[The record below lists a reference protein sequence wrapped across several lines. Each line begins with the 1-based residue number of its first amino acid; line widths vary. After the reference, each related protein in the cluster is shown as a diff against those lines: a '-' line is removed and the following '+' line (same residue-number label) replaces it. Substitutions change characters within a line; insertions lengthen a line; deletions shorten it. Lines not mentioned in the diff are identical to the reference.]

1 MESEATNK
9 SRVVMVESG
18 ESWDFYISQATTQTR
33 PIAVHFTASWCMPS
47 VAMNPIFEDLASAH
61 PDIMFLTVDVD
72 AVKIFVS
79 AIFTKIRLQI
89 FGDLILSHEAGN
101 EHRVVSSG
109 NFILIEAAAKM
120 EVNAMPT
127 FVLVKDSAQV
137 DKIVGANPEEIRK
150 RIDSFVQSIPANI
163 AQSL

>member
-33 PIAVHFTASWCMPS
+33 PIAVHFTASWCLPS
-47 VAMNPIFEDLASAH
+47 VAMNPVFEDLASSH
-61 PDIMFLTVDVD
+61 PDILFLTVDVD
-72 AVKIFVS
+72 AVK
-79 AIFTKIRLQI
+79 
-89 FGDLILSHEAGN
+89 
-101 EHRVVSSG
+101 
-109 NFILIEAAAKM
+109 EAAAKM
-120 EVNAMPT
+120 EVKAMPT
-127 FVLVKDSAQV
+127 FVLMKDSAQV

-163 AQSL
+163 AESL

>member
-47 VAMNPIFEDLASAH
+47 VAMNPVFEDLASSH
-61 PDIMFLTVDVD
+61 PDIPCFSLLMWMLS
-72 AVKIFVS
+72 S

-89 FGDLILSHEAGN
+89 FGDLIPSHEAGN

-109 NFILIEAAAKM
+109 NFILMEAAAKM
-120 EVNAMPT
+120 EVKAMTT
-127 FVLVKDSAQV
+127 FVLMKDSAQV

-163 AQSL
+163 AESL

>member
-33 PIAVHFTASWCMPS
+33 PIAVHFTASWCLPS
-47 VAMNPIFEDLASAH
+47 VAMNPVFEDLASSH
-61 PDIMFLTVDVD
+61 PDILFLTVDVD
-72 AVKIFVS
+72 AVK
-79 AIFTKIRLQI
+79 
-89 FGDLILSHEAGN
+89 
-101 EHRVVSSG
+101 
-109 NFILIEAAAKM
+109 EAAAKM
-120 EVNAMPT
+120 EVKAMTT
-127 FVLVKDSAQV
+127 FVLMKDSAQV

-163 AQSL
+163 A

>member
-72 AVKIFVS
+72 AVK
-79 AIFTKIRLQI
+79 
-89 FGDLILSHEAGN
+89 
-101 EHRVVSSG
+101 
-109 NFILIEAAAKM
+109 EAAAKM

>member
-47 VAMNPIFEDLASAH
+47 VAMNPVFEDLASSH
-61 PDIMFLTVDVD
+61 PDILFLTVDVD
-72 AVKIFVS
+72 SV
-79 AIFTKIRLQI
+79 KIRLQI
-89 FGDLILSHEAGN
+89 FGDLIPSHEAGN

-109 NFILIEAAAKM
+109 NFILMEAAAKM
-120 EVNAMPT
+120 EVKAMPT
-127 FVLVKDSAQV
+127 FVLMKDSAQV